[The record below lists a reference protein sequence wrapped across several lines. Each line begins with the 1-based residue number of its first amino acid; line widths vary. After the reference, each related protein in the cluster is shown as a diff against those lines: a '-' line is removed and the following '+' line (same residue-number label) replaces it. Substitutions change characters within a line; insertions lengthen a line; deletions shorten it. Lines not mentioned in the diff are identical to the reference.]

1 MLKFED
7 AAALCADENKTEK
20 IVSDSEDN
28 RIEPKPKKTRI
39 EPESELNSDSV
50 SREYSV
56 LSDSVSGAFSDNGL
70 GYQRFRSDSNSGGTC
85 RNILKWLLVVFLEI
99 LIFAGFSAIAIYL
112 GTLDKSQDEY
122 GVILFLYSLCLAFAC
137 K

>member
-1 MLKFED
+1 MIGLES
-7 AAALCADENKTEK
+7 EGTR

-39 EPESELNSDSV
+39 EPDSELNSSSV
-50 SREYSV
+50 SRV
-56 LSDSVSGAFSDNGL
+56 LSDSGSGDFSDYGL
-70 GYQRFRSDSNSGGTC
+70 GYQRFRSDPNSGGSG
-85 RNILKWLLVVFLEI
+85 RNILKWILVAFLEF
-99 LIFAGFSAIAIYL
+99 LIFVGFSVLAIYL
-112 GTLDKSQDEY
+112 GTFDKSQDKY